1 MSKYIEPRLR
11 RDFGGVINAYVD
23 FLKGDHKNLFKVFI
37 TYNFVFI
44 LLLFLTNYI
53 ADTGVS
59 TLIALSSGTYMDQAL
74 DNSLETSFAA
84 SAIAL
89 VINLLVTLVNACLA
103 GSYLRVYE
111 RDRSTNPNVKEVFHY
126 AKKKL
131 AGMFLIVLI
140 GGIAVIPVGIASVIA
155 IIIPIIGVLFIFPV
169 IMISYFTWLGLSM
182 FSYAYDENL
191 DAVAAL
197 GVGWNLL
204 FSKFWKAIGVSFI
217 VSILLYIMSALF
229 QLVPTGLIWFISYNS
244 SGDNVELEENVL
256 LRIVKFIFYAL
267 NSVSGMLVYFL
278 IMFMIG
284 YLYFNLHE
292 SKYNVFLKNRIA
304 KLGARDEE

>member
-89 VINLLVTLVNACLA
+89 IINFIVTIFNACLA
-103 GSYLRVYE
+103 GCYLRIYE
-111 RDRSTNPNVKEVFHY
+111 RDRAISPNAKEVFHY

-131 AGMFLIVLI
+131 GGMFLIAII
-140 GGIAVIPVGIASVIA
+140 GGIAFIPVWIVMVICAITIVGILA
-155 IIIPIIGVLFIFPV
+155 LPV
-169 IMISYFTWLGLSM
+169 IFLAYFTWLGLSM

-204 FSKFWKAIGVSFI
+204 FSKFWKAIGVSFV

-304 KLGARDEE
+304 KLGSRDEE

>member
-89 VINLLVTLVNACLA
+89 T
-103 GSYLRVYE
+103 
-111 RDRSTNPNVKEVFHY
+111 
-126 AKKKL
+126 
-131 AGMFLIVLI
+131 
-140 GGIAVIPVGIASVIA
+140 
-155 IIIPIIGVLFIFPV
+155 
-169 IMISYFTWLGLSM
+169 
-182 FSYAYDENL
+182 
-191 DAVAAL
+191 
-197 GVGWNLL
+197 
-204 FSKFWKAIGVSFI
+204 
-217 VSILLYIMSALF
+217 
-229 QLVPTGLIWFISYNS
+229 
-244 SGDNVELEENVL
+244 
-256 LRIVKFIFYAL
+256 
-267 NSVSGMLVYFL
+267 
-278 IMFMIG
+278 
-284 YLYFNLHE
+284 
-292 SKYNVFLKNRIA
+292 
-304 KLGARDEE
+304 

>member
-89 VINLLVTLVNACLA
+89 IINFIVTIFNACLA
-103 GSYLRVYE
+103 GCYLRIYE
-111 RDRSTNPNVKEVFHY
+111 RDRAINPNAKEVFHY

-131 AGMFLIVLI
+131 GGMFLIAII
-140 GGIAVIPVGIASVIA
+140 GGIAFIPVWIVMVICAITIVGIIA
-155 IIIPIIGVLFIFPV
+155 LPV
-169 IMISYFTWLGLSM
+169 IFLAYFTWLGLSM

-204 FSKFWKAIGVSFI
+204 FSKFWKAIGVSFV

-304 KLGARDEE
+304 KLGSRDEE

>member
-59 TLIALSSGTYMDQAL
+59 TLIVLSSGTYMDQAL

-89 VINLLVTLVNACLA
+89 IINFIVTIFNACLA
-103 GSYLRVYE
+103 GCYLRIYE
-111 RDRSTNPNVKEVFHY
+111 RDRAINPNAKEVFHY

-131 AGMFLIVLI
+131 GGMFLIAII
-140 GGIAVIPVGIASVIA
+140 GGIAFIPVWIVMVICAITIVGIIA
-155 IIIPIIGVLFIFPV
+155 LPV
-169 IMISYFTWLGLSM
+169 IFLAYFTWLGLSM

-204 FSKFWKAIGVSFI
+204 FSKFWKAIGVSFV

>member
-140 GGIAVIPVGIASVIA
+140 GGIAFIPVWIVMVICAITIVGIIA
-155 IIIPIIGVLFIFPV
+155 LPV
-169 IMISYFTWLGLSM
+169 IFLAYFTWLGLSM

-204 FSKFWKAIGVSFI
+204 FSKFWKAIGVSFV

>member
-89 VINLLVTLVNACLA
+89 IINFIVTIFNACLA
-103 GSYLRVYE
+103 GCYLRIYE
-111 RDRSTNPNVKEVFHY
+111 RDRAINPNAKEVFHY

-131 AGMFLIVLI
+131 GGMFLIAII
-140 GGIAVIPVGIASVIA
+140 GGIAFIPVWIVMVICAITIVGIIA
-155 IIIPIIGVLFIFPV
+155 LPV
-169 IMISYFTWLGLSM
+169 IFLAYFTWLGLSM

-204 FSKFWKAIGVSFI
+204 FSKFWKAIGVSFV

>member
-1 MSKYIEPRLR
+1 MTI
-11 RDFGGVINAYVD
+11 F
-23 FLKGDHKNLFKVFI
+23 
-37 TYNFVFI
+37 
-44 LLLFLTNYI
+44 
-53 ADTGVS
+53 
-59 TLIALSSGTYMDQAL
+59 
-74 DNSLETSFAA
+74 
-84 SAIAL
+84 
-89 VINLLVTLVNACLA
+89 NACLA
-103 GSYLRVYE
+103 GCYLRIYE
-111 RDRSTNPNVKEVFHY
+111 RDRAINPNAKEVFHY

-131 AGMFLIVLI
+131 GGMFLIAII
-140 GGIAVIPVGIASVIA
+140 GGIAFIPVWIVMVICAITIVGILA
-155 IIIPIIGVLFIFPV
+155 LPV
-169 IMISYFTWLGLSM
+169 IFLAYFTWLGLSM

-204 FSKFWKAIGVSFI
+204 FSKFWKAIGVSFV